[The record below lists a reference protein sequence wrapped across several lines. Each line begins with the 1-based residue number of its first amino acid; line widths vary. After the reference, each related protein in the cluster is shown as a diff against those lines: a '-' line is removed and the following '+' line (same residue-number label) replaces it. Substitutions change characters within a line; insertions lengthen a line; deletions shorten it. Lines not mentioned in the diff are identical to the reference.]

1 MTRYGGCSELK
12 QMSDRKTCIRCARA
26 IDEFAKICPFCN
38 WDQTMIPPPPEEV
51 SAAPVYVPPEQ
62 KPWRNKMIGVG
73 AFVALIIVAF
83 VVGTLIHGFEPA
95 EIKAAQT
102 KNAAPVTAA
111 PGTPAP
117 RSNVTLVPVSG
128 DGGVTPIEQPITT
141 APATAPGQQ
150 PNDATALPADQYAA
164 AEARAKAQ
172 REAAEKTKSSM
183 VDPRTL
189 RGTAYEQRA
198 AAASASAPSKPGVAS
213 NDSDNNPGASTGVDG
228 PPTMRTSAYL
238 QYKPLPHIPVDHNIT
253 ARLSLTVDQD
263 GHVTDIDVNEPV
275 PDMPKVIAAVQNW
288 RFKPA
293 TQNGQPVT
301 SHVAVD
307 ITFRANE

>member
-1 MTRYGGCSELK
+1 
-12 QMSDRKTCIRCARA
+12 MSNRKTCIRCARP

-38 WDQTMIPPPPEEV
+38 WDQTMVPPPPEEAS
-51 SAAPVYVPPEQ
+51 SAAPLYVPPEQ
-62 KPWRNKMIGVG
+62 KPWRNKLIGIG
-73 AFVALIIVAF
+73 AFIALVIVAF
-83 VVGTLIHGFEPA
+83 FVGTLIHGFEPS

-102 KNAAPVTAA
+102 KNGAQAPTAPA
-111 PGTPAP
+111 SSAP

-128 DGGVTPIEQPITT
+128 DGGLTPIEQPITT
-141 APATAPGQQ
+141 APAVAPGQQ

-183 VDPRTL
+183 VDPRTVT
-189 RGTAYEQRA
+189 GNAYEHSARA
-198 AAASASAPSKPGVAS
+198 AGGAAPSPSKPRVAS
-213 NDSDNNPGASTGVDG
+213 ADSGNNSNTPADVEGSRT
-228 PPTMRTSAYL
+228 TSRTSAYL
-238 QYKPLPHIPVDHNIT
+238 QYKPLPHIAVDHDIT
-253 ARLSLTVDQD
+253 ARLSLTVDPD
-263 GHVTDIDVNEPV
+263 GHVTDIDVSEPV

-301 SHVAVD
+301 SHVSVD

>member
-1 MTRYGGCSELK
+1 MTRYAGCSGLK
-12 QMSDRKTCIRCARA
+12 RMSNRKSCIRCARP

-38 WDQTMIPPPPEEV
+38 WDQTMIPPPPDEV
-51 SAAPVYVPPEQ
+51 ASAPVYVPPEQ
-62 KPWRNKMIGVG
+62 KPWRNKIIGIG
-73 AFVALIIVAF
+73 AFVALVIIAF
-83 VVGTLIHGFEPA
+83 VIGTLIHGFEPS
-95 EIKAAQT
+95 EVKAAQT
-102 KNAAPVTAA
+102 KNGAAAPT
-111 PGTPAP
+111 TPAH
-117 RSNVTLVPVSG
+117 RSNVTLVPMNG
-128 DGGVTPIEQPITT
+128 DGGLTPIEQPITT
-141 APATAPGQQ
+141 APGTAPGQQ

-189 RGTAYEQRA
+189 TGAASEQSQRA
-198 AAASASAPSKPGVAS
+198 AAASMPSKPRVAS
-213 NDSDNNPGASTGVDG
+213 NDSDNNPSGAADVEG

-238 QYKPLPHIPVDHNIT
+238 QYKPLPHIPVDHDIT
-253 ARLSLTVDQD
+253 ARLSLTVDPD
-263 GHVTDIDVNEPV
+263 GHVTDIDVSEPV

-301 SHVAVD
+301 SHVSVD